1 VSLLKQGGDIE
12 KMAAQ
17 RGWRC
22 VFIRVSE
29 VFPPGFPSVRVLE
42 DTANAHVL
50 G

>member
-1 VSLLKQGGDIE
+1 MSLLKQGGDIG

-17 RGWRC
+17 RGWRFM
-22 VFIRVSE
+22 FIRVSE
-29 VFPPGFPSVRVLE
+29 VFLPGFPSVRVE